1 MTDNINKLSKNI
13 DGNKQQETAASIV
26 NLTDDDVV
34 KIWDAVSA
42 FIESYMKQSKG
53 VIIPGFGTFSFI
65 HKRIDVGN
73 NKFLLIQRPV
83 FALSDKIAQTHGLK
97 FTRYPINGSIP
108 VHPLNYFYIQTQT
121 IYTRDQIEQC
131 VKHVL
136 QVFNRSIAAQRNVEF
151 TFSNIGKLHIRNG
164 KVKMKF
170 FKDFISAVDENSG
183 KHIIENM
190 CNRPHTCDS
199 VMSERE
205 AARPPS
211 SSNVILPRLNSRIG
225 NSSMQAIQEE
235 NQVDDEE
242 QDHSKQEQSQR
253 DAILVKNDSNHSNSR
268 NDDFK
273 LPPLIET
280 SREPAVSTTTTS
292 LSSNVVKTTGTG
304 TAIEGII
311 PVASLF
317 SSTDFAQPSTTM
329 KKTPPPPPPYT
340 PMKRLVPL
348 HQTEQEHEQTL
359 INPSTNPTV
368 ARSTNESSS
377 SLGFTRLGTDRI
389 SARDRIASS
398 LNVYPQQYQHILN
411 KSQTSC
417 DVHDMSQELCY
428 VCHQRA
434 KRNIPVYLHEEKR
447 MREAEEDKILEQ
459 YQHNRDLEE
468 QKKREAA
475 MKAAREEKQK
485 LAAFNLGI
493 AQATRAKKLERPQT
507 TDIPRS
513 IIFRKRV
520 KTPPGYIR
528 QKDFAKQLETQ
539 IKLKQD
545 EQHSEKRDKDFIE
558 RLEQIQLAE
567 SLAQERDNYFKNK
580 RRHQEE
586 LKNALDNQIRNK
598 PTELHT
604 CEPETPYFGLND
616 MSSEQLKERRLHAIE
631 IVRQQKDLIEQ
642 RQRQQLL
649 KQIRDQE
656 YELKVLNMMKEDI
669 SSENHER
676 HRRDLKIRKDL
687 ETNWIEATNEKH
699 KRDQDEKMY
708 LKAPQGV
715 LVHEQCDQYKRCVQ
729 CQRNLNNHGKSNFW
743 KDTRYIPGTHIMV

>member
-1 MTDNINKLSKNI
+1 MTDNINKLSQNI
-13 DGNKQQETAASIV
+13 DGNKQQQTAASIV
-26 NLTDDDVV
+26 NLTDDDVI

-53 VIIPGFGTFSFI
+53 IIIPGFGTFSFI

-73 NKFLLIQRPV
+73 NKFLLIQRPAFV
-83 FALSDKIAQTHGLK
+83 LSEKVAQTHSLK
-97 FTRYPINGSIP
+97 YTHYPINGSIP
-108 VHPLNYFYIQTQT
+108 IHPLNYFYIQTQT
-121 IYTRDQIEQC
+121 IYTRDQIERC

-136 QVFNRSIAAQRNVEF
+136 QVFNRSIVAQRNVEF
-151 TFSNIGKLHIRNG
+151 TFSHIGKLHIRNG

-170 FKDFISAVDENSG
+170 FKDFINSVDENGG
-183 KHIIENM
+183 KHIIDNM

-205 AARPPS
+205 ATRPPS

-225 NSSMQAIQEE
+225 NSSMQVIQEE
-235 NQVDDEE
+235 NQIDDE
-242 QDHSKQEQSQR
+242 DQEQLQQDIIR
-253 DAILVKNDSNHSNSR
+253 VK

-273 LPPLIET
+273 LPPLTET
-280 SREPAVSTTTTS
+280 SGEPMNSTTTS
-292 LSSNVVKTTGTG
+292 LSSNVIKTTGTG
-304 TAIEGII
+304 TSIDSIVPI
-311 PVASLF
+311 ASLF
-317 SSTDFAQPSTTM
+317 SSTDFVQPSATI

-340 PMKRLVPL
+340 PMKRLVSV
-348 HQTEQEHEQTL
+348 HQTEQENEQTS
-359 INPSTNPTV
+359 INPPII
-368 ARSTNESSS
+368 RSTNESIS
-377 SLGFTRLGTDRI
+377 SLGFTRSGTDRI
-389 SARDRIASS
+389 SARDRISSS
-398 LNVYPQQYQHILN
+398 LNVYPQQYQHILT
-411 KSQTSC
+411 KPLTSC
-417 DVHDMSQELCY
+417 DQHDMNQELCS

-447 MREAEEDKILEQ
+447 IREAEEDKLLEE
-459 YQHNRDLEE
+459 YQHNRDIEK
-468 QKKREAA
+468 QKQHEAA

-485 LAAFNLGI
+485 IAAFNLGI

-580 RRHQEE
+580 RRHQEG

-598 PTELHT
+598 PTELPT
-604 CEPETPYFGLND
+604 CESETPYFGLHD
-616 MSSEQLKERRLHAIE
+616 VSPEQLQERRLHAIE

-656 YELKVLNMMKEDI
+656 YELKILNTIKKDLL
-669 SSENHER
+669 SDNHER
-676 HRRDLKIRKDL
+676 NRRDLTIRKDL

-699 KRDQDEKMY
+699 KHDQDEKMF

-715 LVHEQCDQYKRCVQ
+715 LIHEQCDQYKRCVQ
-729 CQRNLNNHGKSNFW
+729 CQRNLNNQGKSNFW